1 MQYYHYISTRAGYD
15 PAKLILLF
23 APEKDASNLQSLAL
37 FAQSSGWQAMA
48 ELDGAVLVAPL
59 APAGWQNETIDLP
72 GRLYDTLRNS
82 FETQCAKS
90 LMGRGGRLWCW
101 ETIVYWVGYSE
112 GAVFAGNC
120 AAAAPNRF
128 AAAALVG
135 GAAEDYAAGGQ
146 PSSHWLVP
154 RVSAGYARKN
164 CEIPSCVWL
173 LNPPEQTVHGAVRYY
188 AGPNGYDPD
197 AAPFPAAVGGVL
209 AECYAAEPDA
219 AARLLISRGPLPQG
233 IALAH
238 TILTGLFDRTIR
250 WKNGPDGTLAPLSGR
265 TGFYT
270 NGRFA
275 HTSVTVNGLE
285 YSCAV
290 HLPKGMTDEQ
300 AAGLPLLFSVHG
312 RGEPAWLFAE
322 KNGWDVLADRTR
334 EFVLAVPDSPG
345 NIWILE
351 RDEQA
356 FGALIDHLCTRWKL
370 DRTRVYLT
378 GFSNG
383 GSITR
388 EVGSAHPEWFAAI
401 APSNGPVRVPGG
413 IMQPTAFCPAFAA
426 SGCQLPYWVT
436 VGDSDPAA
444 AVDLDE
450 QLEVMLA
457 ANGCKTSLAEGLF
470 TRYAPDEMRTG
481 QNWYTP
487 ARGYRQG
494 ERFTTYIY
502 NGPDG
507 LPRVGATVMRDMP
520 HGAIAE
526 QADAAW
532 QFLRTFRRPEGSKT
546 IICQADATTGD
557 KSC

>member
-1 MQYYHYISTRAGYD
+1 MQFYQYISTRASYD

-23 APEKDASNLQSLAL
+23 APEQDAVTLQSLAR

-59 APAGWQNETIDLP
+59 APAGWQNEPADLP
-72 GRLYDTLRNS
+72 GRLYDTLRGS

-90 LMGRGGRLWCW
+90 LLGRGGKLWCW
-101 ETIVYWVGYSE
+101 ETMVYWVGYRE
-112 GAVFAGNC
+112 GASFAANC
-120 AAAAPNRF
+120 AVAAPNRF
-128 AAAALVG
+128 AAAALVE
-135 GAAEDYAAGGQ
+135 GAASDYAAGSQ

-154 RVSAGYARKN
+154 KVSAGYARKN
-164 CEIPSCVWL
+164 NEIPACVWL
-173 LNPPEQTVHGAVRYY
+173 LDPPQEAAGQAVRYY

-197 AAPFPAAVGGVL
+197 AAPFAAEPGGIPAR
-209 AECYAAEPDA
+209 CYAAAPDA
-219 AARLLISRGPLPQG
+219 AARLLISQGPLPHG
-233 IALAH
+233 IGLAH
-238 TILTGLFDRTIR
+238 AILTGLFDRTIR

-275 HTSVTVNGLE
+275 HTSVVVNGLE

-290 HLPKGMTDEQ
+290 HLPAGMTDEE
-300 AAGLPLLFSVHG
+300 AAGLPLVLSVHG

-322 KNGWDVLADRTR
+322 KNGWDTLADRTR

-351 RDEQA
+351 RDEAA
-356 FGALIDHLCTRWKL
+356 FGALIEHLCGRWKL

-388 EVGSAHPEWFAAI
+388 EVGSAHPEWFAAL
-401 APSNGPVRVPGG
+401 APSNGPVRAPGG
-413 IMQPTAFCPAFAA
+413 IMQPTALCPALAA
-426 SGCQLPYWVT
+426 SGYQLPYWVT

-457 ANGCKTSLAEGLF
+457 VNGCEPKPAQGLF
-470 TRYAPDEMRTG
+470 TRYAPDEVRTG

-494 ERFTTYIY
+494 ERFTTCLY

-507 LPRVGATVMRDMP
+507 APRVGATVMRDMP
-520 HGAIAE
+520 HGAITE

-532 QFLRTFRRPEGSKT
+532 QFLRAFSRPEGSKT
-546 IICQADATTGD
+546 VLCQPRKPKEDGA
-557 KSC
+557 C